1 MKTDDLILRLAADA
15 RPVQSLG
22 PAFVAA
28 VAGMLALTAGAFL
41 VVSGVRADLGPAA
54 LAFPTVWKWLLPG
67 VVALVALPLALR
79 LSRPEARTDGAA
91 WLFLVPVVTA
101 AALVVLSL
109 AHLPAASWPLALR
122 GQTWAACVIAVPA
135 LGLLPLVGAL
145 SVLRRGATT
154 APRLAGALAGLGCGG
169 AAAAVYSLHCIEDS
183 PVFFVTWY
191 GLGILVLGLLG
202 AAVGG
207 RMLRW

>member
-15 RPVQSLG
+15 RPVQSLRR
-22 PAFVAA
+22 AFVVA
-28 VAGMLALTAGAFL
+28 VAGMLALTAGTFL
-41 VVSGVRADLGPAA
+41 VVSGLRADLVGAA
-54 LAFPTVWKWLLPG
+54 LAFPTLWKWLLPG
-67 VVALVALPLALR
+67 VVALVALALALR

-101 AALVVLSL
+101 ATLVALSL
-109 AHLPAASWPLALR
+109 AHLPAVSWPSALL
-122 GQTWAACVIAVPA
+122 GQTWAACLIAVPA
-135 LGLLPLVGAL
+135 LGLLPLAAAL

-154 APRLAGALAGLGCGG
+154 APRRAGAFAGLGCGG

-191 GLGILVLGLLG
+191 GLGTLVLGLLG

>member
-1 MKTDDLILRLAADA
+1 MRTDDLIRTLAADA
-15 RPVQSLG
+15 RPVQHLG
-22 PAFVAA
+22 PMFVVAT
-28 VAGMLALTAGAFL
+28 AGMLALTAGAFL
-41 VVSGVRADLGPAA
+41 WVIGLRPDLAA
-54 LAFPTVWKWLLPG
+54 ASVGLPTLWKWVLPG

-79 LSRPEARTDGAA
+79 LARPEAQTEGTA
-91 WLFLVPVVTA
+91 WLFLLPLAAA
-101 AALVVLSL
+101 AALVAVSL
-109 AHLPAASWPLALR
+109 AQLPAADWPSALL
-122 GQTWAACVIAVPA
+122 GQTWAACLISIPA
-135 LGLLPLVGAL
+135 LSLLPLIATL

-191 GLGILVLGLLG
+191 GLGIVVVGLIG